1 MHRKWLRCGSRTEL
15 QLPHPG
21 LPRPVAL
28 LQGREKDVAFFST
41 VRSQRGNR
49 GIGFVADERRIN
61 VGLTRARWACG
72 AVADRASSCCAVGA
86 DTLLHGSNWSALHA
100 RCACV
105 HHGYLSVL
113 LGHLCIIVPLAGPLP
128 AGPP

>member
-1 MHRKWLRCGSRTEL
+1 MRLNAHAAAPSSR
-15 QLPHPG
+15 PVP
-21 LPRPVAL
+21 PRPVAL

-113 LGHLCIIVPLAGPLP
+113 LAHLCIIVPLAGPLP